1 MCIYIILSAISV
13 VIVFKVKI
21 IYKIQLSIQYLGN
34 ITNTERENRLGV
46 YLNTKIY
53 RDKTNYWYIIIRK

>member
-1 MCIYIILSAISV
+1 MCIYIILSVISV